1 MSLNLFVNV
10 LFREHDKYFDHLNH
24 HRNGSR
30 IIEIPEHI
38 RRAYKE
44 STGDDIPSKYMKK
57 RNILSDT
64 GNHVRKF
71 VGKPLKGQNNL
82 VRKSTFVFN
91 FAQSY
96 YDKEGMKDTRK
107 ASMS

>member
-30 IIEIPEHI
+30 IVEIPDHI

-44 STGDDIPSKYMKK
+44 STGDDIPSKYMKR

-71 VGKPLKGQNNL
+71 VGKPLQTVEVCSTTKGIT
-82 VRKSTFVFN
+82 S
-91 FAQSY
+91 
-96 YDKEGMKDTRK
+96 
-107 ASMS
+107 

>member
-71 VGKPLKGQNNL
+71 VGKPLKEQNNL

-96 YDKEGMKDTRK
+96 YDKEGMKGTRK